1 MVGRKLHSSG
11 LVPKSLSAQV
21 LDFIAEG
28 GLGLLGLAAA
38 ADVVSADC
46 RLNHWVATY
55 LKGTDLS
62 EEKWLELLEGIE
74 KTDNRCLAA
83 MTAFRSDGSIET
95 LCREFSEAAAW
106 LNHRRK

>member
-1 MVGRKLHSSG
+1 MCRSARVARAEDDWRAPGAATPGAPKGRQKSENGTMVGRKLHSSG

-46 RLNHWVATY
+46 RLNHWIATY
-55 LKGTDLS
+55 LKGTDQS
-62 EEKWLELLEGIE
+62 EEKWLELLDEIE
-74 KTDNRCLAA
+74 KD
-83 MTAFRSDGSIET
+83 
-95 LCREFSEAAAW
+95 
-106 LNHRRK
+106 